1 MAPSANVESKKRSA
15 DHADVARRAEVIGAR
30 YGGQLSQVDTY
41 FRVPSGRLKLRELV
55 HVRPNGRSLVE
66 AELIAYDR
74 PDVGGARVSCYDRT
88 TVEDA
93 VSTKLRLEAD
103 HGIRGV
109 VRKERELWLVG
120 ATRIHLDRVEGL
132 GGFVEL
138 ETVAR
143 EEPGED
149 ERVEHDRVAAAL
161 AIDLSRTVEVSYID
175 LLERDWQDP
184 RR

>member
-1 MAPSANVESKKRSA
+1 MAPGANVESKTCCA
-15 DHADVARRAEVIGAR
+15 DHAAVARRAEAIGAR
-30 YGGQLSQVDTY
+30 YEGRLSQVDTY

-74 PDVGGARVSCYDRT
+74 PDVGGARVSSYERI

-109 VRKERELWLVG
+109 VRKERELWLFG
-120 ATRIHLDRVEGL
+120 STRIHLDRVEGL
-132 GGFVEL
+132 GAFVEL
-138 ETVAR
+138 ETVAP

-161 AIDLSRTVEVSYID
+161 ALDLARTVEVSYID
-175 LLERDWQDP
+175 LLDRQDP
-184 RR
+184 RQ